1 MQPVCVTLNLGR
13 NSVTAA
19 LQGEYL
25 IIRAADFLAA
35 GGGLPPSN
43 LPQHRRHLLRH
54 SVSRR
59 HPRPPGADPQ
69 QNPWWWQPAATLPRT
84 TRRSTAAARSGTALP
99 RSALPL
105 DFGPCCSV
113 QLCKGLTCT
122 REGSCQFFRLLVLAF
137 VSRALRPRLPLLVPG
152 PQFLLTVPVL
162 ARGLCAPPLP
172 TVRSPCCH
180 TLLWSAEVVFP
191 RLLFQTVCRAPSCPL
206 KFSLRSSAPERCFAA
221 RLSAL
226 LFVPV

>member
-25 IIRAADFLAA
+25 IIRCGRLLGSRGGIASEQPPPTPSAPAASQRQ
-35 GGGLPPSN
+35 PP
-43 LPQHRRHLLRH
+43 P
-54 SVSRR
+54 
-59 HPRPPGADPQ
+59 PPAPGADPQ

-113 QLCKGLTCT
+113 HLCKGLTCT

-152 PQFLLTVPVL
+152 PPVPVL